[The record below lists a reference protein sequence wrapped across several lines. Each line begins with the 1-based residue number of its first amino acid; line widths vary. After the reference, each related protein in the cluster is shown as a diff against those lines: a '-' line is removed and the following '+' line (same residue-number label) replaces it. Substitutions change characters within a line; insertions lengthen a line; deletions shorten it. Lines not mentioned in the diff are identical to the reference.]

1 VLGYST
7 SVSEEPKATPPP
19 LPARARASGRPAPSV
34 SPSVPPPTPSV
45 EPATTESAAASPRGG
60 PLGVVGGYDLLVELA
75 AGGMAMVFLAR
86 ANDGRAV
93 APLVAIKRPHRHLA
107 ADKTFLSMLL
117 DEARLA
123 SAIHHDNVV
132 KVRELGFHAG
142 EPFIV
147 LDYVEGASLSE
158 LRKELAAAER
168 AVDTK
173 VALRIVLDALAGLHA
188 AHELRDETGRPLGI
202 IHRDVSPHNVLI
214 GCDGRA
220 RLTDFG
226 IAKAEDRLQVTRTNE
241 VKGKLAYLAPERVDK
256 RRICTKQSDVFS
268 MAVVLWECLAGRRLF
283 RGDEAVDTLQEVMH
297 APIPR
302 LRQLGAQIPPSLD
315 DVLARGLSR
324 DLSVRFAS
332 AQDFADAIVR
342 GAGRGNLGT
351 PRDVAR
357 TIEAIF
363 GLRMAKRHEV
373 IREAVGD
380 DVMATTLFD
389 VSGIP
394 NRPKPQ
400 GTASHSPL
408 ALLAA
413 ISPPAPS
420 ERYSFGKAS
429 EDYGRIAEKRARR
442 NVAAGVA
449 VGVAVGV
456 MVALLVLAR
465 PRGEAAAPVDPA
477 PIQAI
482 APPSPPMAEPEPIPR
497 RVVVP
502 LPFLATHAELDD
514 LVRDVEPPA
523 DAVVFTLPRESGVSH
538 HVIATA
544 LDGTRAE
551 AFVRESEG
559 IARAEG
565 DGFLVLSPPT
575 SATSLP
581 KVHPP
586 QRRAPAGRVKDGFTT
601 LP

>member
-1 VLGYST
+1 M
-7 SVSEEPKATPPP
+7 
-19 LPARARASGRPAPSV
+19 
-34 SPSVPPPTPSV
+34 
-45 EPATTESAAASPRGG
+45 
-60 PLGVVGGYDLLVELA
+60 VGGYDLIAELA
-75 AGGMAMVFLAR
+75 AGGMAMVFLGR
-86 ANDGRAV
+86 TNDGRAG

-107 ADKTFLSMLL
+107 TDKTFLSMLL

-123 SAIHHDNVV
+123 SAIDHENVV

-147 LDYVEGASLSE
+147 LDYIEGASLSE

-188 AHELRDETGRPLGI
+188 AHELRDDTGRPLGI

-214 GCDGRA
+214 GCDGKA

-256 RRICTKQSDVFS
+256 RRMCTKQSDVFS

-302 LRQLGAQIPPSLD
+302 LRQLGAQVPPALD
-315 DVLARGLSR
+315 DVIARALSR
-324 DLSVRFAS
+324 DLSVRFAT
-332 AQDFADAIVR
+332 AQEFAEAIER
-342 GAGRGNLGT
+342 GAGRGNIGA
-351 PRDVAR
+351 PKEVAR
-357 TIEAIF
+357 AIETIF
-363 GLRMAKRHEV
+363 GPRMGKRHELLRQA
-373 IREAVGD
+373 IGD
-380 DVMATTLFD
+380 EELAAQLFAA
-389 VSGIP
+389 SGLP

-420 ERYSFGKAS
+420 ERYSFGKAT
-429 EDYGRIAEKRARR
+429 EDYGSIAEKRARR

-456 MVALLVLAR
+456 MIALLALAR
-465 PRGEAAAPVDPA
+465 SPRGESAASVDTA
-477 PIQAI
+477 PIQAVPV
-482 APPSPPMAEPEPIPR
+482 AHSSATPASLAR
-497 RVVVP
+497 KVVVP
-502 LPFLATHAELDD
+502 LPFLAVHVELDD
-514 LVRDVEPPA
+514 QSRELDPA
-523 DAVVFTLPRESGVSH
+523 AETVVFDVPREIGSSH
-538 HVIATA
+538 HLIATA
-544 LDGTRAE
+544 VDGTRAE
-551 AFVRESEG
+551 GLVHESEG
-559 IARAEG
+559 VAHVDG
-565 DGFLVLSPPT
+565 DGFMTFLPVASASAPPRSRGT
-575 SATSLP
+575 
-581 KVHPP
+581 P
-586 QRRAPAGRVKDGFTT
+586 QRSVPSGRVKNGFTK